1 MMPVI
6 ALVVLMFIPLADPV
20 ATAPASLPAEL
31 DFLEGCWAGE
41 TGGAHIEER
50 YGSLHGG
57 IILGTVKTVRDDRL
71 KFFEFLR
78 IYADADGTW
87 LQPYPGGKSDAP
99 RFRLV
104 QLEPD
109 KAAFENA
116 AHDFPRRITY
126 RLLPNGT
133 LLTRVAGIVDGR
145 DLLTEYFSESV
156 ACRAKGADDAE

>member
-6 ALVVLMFIPLADPV
+6 ALLVLMFA
-20 ATAPASLPAEL
+20 AEAAQAPLPAEL

-57 IILGTVKTVRDDRL
+57 MLLGTVKTVRDDRL

-78 IYADADGTW
+78 IFAEGDAVW
-87 LQPYPGGKSDAP
+87 LHPFPEGKPDAP

-109 KAAFENA
+109 KAAFENPD
-116 AHDFPRRITY
+116 HDLPRRITY
-126 RLLPNGT
+126 RLLPDGS
-133 LLTRVAGIVDGR
+133 LLTRVAGVVDGE
-145 DLLTEYFSESV
+145 DVLTEYFSEPV
-156 ACRAKGADDAE
+156 ACRD